1 MTSPR
6 LARLIPT
13 LLFAAPLACFA
24 QAPECKLVDVAEW
37 PVRLESGVP
46 ITAGAI
52 DGHPVSVMIDTGS
65 AATLVSQAA
74 ADRLRLRTRRSSEL
88 MSGIGGDSRVLVARL
103 DELRIGADVR
113 AHVQV
118 HVGGDMRLAG
128 VDVILG
134 EDLLHTV
141 DLEFDYAHGVVRAF
155 QPEGCGDTALAYWDR
170 NAEVMRTE
178 LDDRAVRFSA
188 TLDGRDAS
196 AMLDSGAA
204 SSLVAM
210 SFAQAAGLAPGASGV
225 SPAGCIAG
233 IGGQVVRTWI
243 GRFDSV
249 RLAGETIRDAR
260 LRFADFALRDSMP
273 WVRAPMVTGWRR
285 SPDLILGTDFLLR
298 HRVLVARSQ
307 DRLYFTYLGGT
318 VFVPATPG
326 ECGERG
332 QLQ

>member
-1 MTSPR
+1 
-6 LARLIPT
+6 
-13 LLFAAPLACFA
+13 
-24 QAPECKLVDVAEW
+24 
-37 PVRLESGVP
+37 
-46 ITAGAI
+46 
-52 DGHPVSVMIDTGS
+52 
-65 AATLVSQAA
+65 
-74 ADRLRLRTRRSSEL
+74 
-88 MSGIGGDSRVLVARL
+88 
-103 DELRIGADVR
+103 
-113 AHVQV
+113 
-118 HVGGDMRLAG
+118 
-128 VDVILG
+128 
-134 EDLLHTV
+134 
-141 DLEFDYAHGVVRAF
+141 
-155 QPEGCGDTALAYWDR
+155 
-170 NAEVMRTE
+170 
-178 LDDRAVRFSA
+178 
-188 TLDGRDAS
+188 
-196 AMLDSGAA
+196 MLDSGAA